1 MSDHPLDRPEI
12 IDNLFFPRR
21 SRPSSGSSDSTFD
34 GMIPIEEGI
43 ILGYRLYA
51 RDKSFPVIVYFHGNG
66 EIATDYDNI
75 ALMYHMAGASLLV
88 IDYRGYGW
96 STGKPLASTLASDAE
111 PVVNALPNLL
121 KQAKIEPDVPLFIK
135 GRSLGSAPAIH
146 AAYRFPDCFKGLIV
160 ESGYALAPSLFS
172 RPGIS
177 VDLVDD
183 DSLPLNNIRKIES
196 IYLPLLVIHG
206 EKDVVLPVDNGQRL
220 YDASPSPHKTLLR
233 IPNAG
238 HNNLLT
244 VGMQDYFAA
253 IRDFIDA
260 HFQK

>member
-21 SRPSSGSSDSTFD
+21 ARPSSGSSDTMFD

-43 ILGYRLYA
+43 ILGYRLYV
-51 RDKSFPVIVYFHGNG
+51 RDKTFPVIVYFHGNG

-88 IDYRGYGW
+88 VDYRGYGW
-96 STGKPLASTLASDAE
+96 STGRPLVSTLASDAE
-111 PVVNALPNLL
+111 PVVHALPNLL
-121 KQAKIEPDVPLFIK
+121 KQAKIQPDVPLFIK
-135 GRSLGSAPAIH
+135 GRSLGSAPALH
-146 AAYRFPDCFKGLIV
+146 AAYRFPDRFKGLIV

-172 RPGIS
+172 RLGIS
-177 VDLVDD
+177 LKLADD
-183 DSLPLNNIRKIES
+183 DNLPLNNIRKIEA
-196 IYLPLLVIHG
+196 IHLPLLVIHG
-206 EKDVVLPVDNGQRL
+206 EEDVVLPVDNGQRL
-220 YDASPSPHKTLLR
+220 VDASPSAHKTLLR

-244 VGMQDYFAA
+244 VGMQAYFAA

-260 HFQK
+260 HYQN